1 MSNRLSTPAT
11 SNNNNNTATMSTTNA
26 ANGKEHSSSSLAI
39 RDQLNEIDQLKNEC
53 LSFKCTYCMNDLS
66 SVSIKCAQC
75 NQFFLCLKVNT
86 SSPSRAIKKLKI

>member
-11 SNNNNNTATMSTTNA
+11 SNNTNSSTMSTTNIV
-26 ANGKEHSSSSLAI
+26 NGNEHTSSLAI
-39 RDQLNEIDQLKNEC
+39 QLNEIDQLKNEC

-75 NQFFLCLKVNT
+75 NQFFLCLKV
-86 SSPSRAIKKLKI
+86 